1 MVADSSRI
9 LKEVLEKSFQKY
21 DLDVKY
27 NDVKEGDLICVGGN
41 DRLGIICKKLEQYQL
56 MVQYFQSLVG
66 EVIETIVPVE
76 SVRKMDT
83 AQRMDFYDF
92 MYKKHLTICD
102 NQIMTDLQKN
112 MYMEEKYARENAR
125 NNPRTYAVYPTVD
138 TIESGTV
145 LIMQTKDNK
154 KVIFTLN
161 NVQKGKIYC
170 KNCLFLGVN
179 KLYTEPDKQPICS
192 TDNILW
198 VTYANDKEQAI
209 LMNCLKSVQINDI
222 LSKDMV
228 TINCKPKSI
237 LFVKDWVNN
246 DEYILKYQKV
256 ENGLLVYSGCVSFN
270 NSNVEKM
277 NYSATNSIEMCN
289 INVIRYA
296 TDSEKQIYNNF
307 YAEAEIEL
315 VPFRTKVLVSNGNG
329 TLWIPGIYG
338 FETYER
344 NEKRYVIVGGQAFK
358 YMKIYK
364 YNKSLIGTRFEDTP
378 NLKGR

>member
-41 DRLGIICKKLEQYQL
+41 DRLGIICKKLEQHQL

-76 SVRKMDT
+76 SVRKMDNV
-83 AQRMDFYDF
+83 QRMNFYDF
-92 MYKKHLTICD
+92 IFKRHLSIYD
-102 NQIMTDLQKN
+102 NQIMTEHQKS
-112 MYMEEKYARENAR
+112 MYMEEKYAREHAFD
-125 NNPRTYAVYPTVD
+125 NPRIYSEKPTIND
-138 TIESGTV
+138 IEADAV

-161 NVQKGKIYC
+161 NVQNGKIYC

-179 KLYTEPDKQPICS
+179 KLYDNPDKQPICS

-198 VTYANDKEQAI
+198 VTYANESEQA
-209 LMNCLKSVQINDI
+209 LLTNCLKSVQINEI

-237 LFVKDWVNN
+237 LFVKDWINN

-256 ENGLLVYSGCVSFN
+256 ENGHLVYYGCISFN
-270 NSNVEKM
+270 NSNVEMM
-277 NYSATNSIEMCN
+277 NYSSTNSIEMCN

-296 TDSEKQIYNNF
+296 TDSEKQIFNNY
-307 YAEAEIEL
+307 YAEKEIEL

-338 FETYER
+338 FETYEG
-344 NEKRYVIVGGQAFK
+344 NEKRYVIVGGQTFK

-364 YNKSLIGTRFEDTP
+364 YNKRLLGTRFEDTP
-378 NLKGR
+378 NLKKR

>member
-1 MVADSSRI
+1 
-9 LKEVLEKSFQKY
+9 
-21 DLDVKY
+21 
-27 NDVKEGDLICVGGN
+27 
-41 DRLGIICKKLEQYQL
+41 
-56 MVQYFQSLVG
+56 
-66 EVIETIVPVE
+66 
-76 SVRKMDT
+76 
-83 AQRMDFYDF
+83 
-92 MYKKHLTICD
+92 
-102 NQIMTDLQKN
+102 
-112 MYMEEKYARENAR
+112 
-125 NNPRTYAVYPTVD
+125 
-138 TIESGTV
+138 
-145 LIMQTKDNK
+145 
-154 KVIFTLN
+154 
-161 NVQKGKIYC
+161 
-170 KNCLFLGVN
+170 
-179 KLYTEPDKQPICS
+179 
-192 TDNILW
+192 
-198 VTYANDKEQAI
+198 
-209 LMNCLKSVQINDI
+209 
-222 LSKDMV
+222 
-228 TINCKPKSI
+228 
-237 LFVKDWVNN
+237 VKDWVNN